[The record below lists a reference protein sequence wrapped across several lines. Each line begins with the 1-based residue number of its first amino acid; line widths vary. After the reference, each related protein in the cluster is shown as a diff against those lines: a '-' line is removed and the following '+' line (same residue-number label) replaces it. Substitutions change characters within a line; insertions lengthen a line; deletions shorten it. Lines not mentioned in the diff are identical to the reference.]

1 MFNIDEFIIVVYLCV
16 DAHLESLLTRYPP
29 RRRGFAPG
37 LRDSEVLTLEMVGE
51 FLGHPDDSAIG
62 RYFRRHWRDWFPGLG
77 HRSTLYPASREPLA
91 VQTMAASAT
100 DSSPRS

>member
-37 LRDSEVLTLEMVGE
+37 LRDSEVLTLEM
-51 FLGHPDDSAIG
+51 A
-62 RYFRRHWRDWFPGLG
+62 
-77 HRSTLYPASREPLA
+77 
-91 VQTMAASAT
+91 
-100 DSSPRS
+100 